1 MIDLDGVRPLGA
13 DETPDLDEIMKWTRR
28 RIQCYR
34 HPKRE
39 TSIRIPGTAAKPP
52 SSGGELPLP
61 EVGEEKTS
69 TKDEI
74 TEIGGEDEP
83 LLPTQTTN
91 NADVCTAS
99 LRGDKDTESSSGT
112 AAESPSSDGEDE
124 PQPEVREV
132 GEEKSN
138 MEDVII
144 EIESSNQTTNK
155 AEVRTA
161 ASRGDTE
168 TESIPPTD
176 ASESDNDNSLHT
188 AALRGEIKTV
198 EELLKAGHDDDVNK
212 KKTIRL
218 FPDPIDKDMREA
230 EFETTPLHCA
240 VIGGDA
246 KIVNRLLQVGAD
258 PGMRTKDLK
267 SPVHIAIWFGRG
279 EILDSLLLEIERKYL
294 EEMKEKGTTIRFS
307 PSPAQLLNTVDRNIR
322 ADLKLMVWVA
332 AQVDNTGILYLLEE
346 KLQWTEEDFAFTH
359 LELNG
364 NDVLKGDTLLHIAVQ
379 AESKNFALALMDLNP
394 GLAGEKDRNGK
405 TALDRADAELKQAL
419 AESLEKSKRSISL
432 KSDSHFGEDSLGYQ
446 VYAQTIANIITD
458 ESATMPITVGIYARW
473 GKGKSFVLNQIK
485 VAINEN
491 IDKRKKLH
499 QSNEQSKA
507 EETTPN
513 VPENNRHRVQETTG
527 TSGFFRSGNN
537 SRRNLAKKATICV
550 SCLALLLFFGT
561 VVGGILSHVYCPA
574 IFAIVLSVGTIFS
587 ICICT
592 IAAFLARRI
601 LLKAF
606 PLLFWISRKQNLKLI
621 GQWLDLL
628 KLDLP
633 DSPNRKTNIKKDP
646 NTPDSDKKADTT
658 NPQIEVIH
666 VEFNAWL
673 YSGCSVL
680 WAGIVT
686 KLCEK
691 VEEKIGPGT
700 TRLYR
705 AIHDK
710 INHPQAWQGR
720 PPLLDRLWVRL
731 LIAAILGIV
740 LIVLA
745 VQLGVNGGSPS
756 VIALEILSGILLSV
770 GFLTHAKQI
779 WSFLK
784 KMVMSQ
790 RDQLMAQ
797 MEKPNFDEELG
808 FMAKVKKEVEVETGL
823 LRYFEKVWKKQYR
836 VVIVV
841 DDLDRC
847 PTDRVTKVIEAVS
860 ILLSDR
866 DSPFISILAVDPRI
880 VVKSIEASYGDMMKD
895 GDINGYEYLKK
906 IVQLP
911 ICLPHPGEE
920 GRKRCLRH
928 IVKASREKKFLAKL
942 PKREEGAQLREGL
955 CGLSY
960 SWREDNTSEKS
971 VANTAIGQLGNDDDD
986 MNLFLMKAIESLPRD
1001 EVIRYVSGNPRQMR
1015 RIFNILWVSVGLLS
1029 QRENRE
1035 KFTHE
1040 KFSRW
1045 MLLVEQW
1052 PYRMSWII
1060 QYVEDLDQKRELER
1074 ERRGASEEDILRQNV
1089 EEEES
1094 RKHKLQD
1101 IFVYEVKMEIS
1112 THDEWSKLSQLDD
1125 DPEMF
1130 ELFLKETS
1138 FTVKDMQDLL
1148 PYTVNLDHSIQ
1159 ETIGQARAKTDIE
1172 GLEAPVMNYVLKK
1185 AMKKCYEIKLA
1196 NFKPQ
1201 SGEDNFSLSFSKIFT
1216 ELELTAE
1223 KGEKVILSS
1232 TDDLFN
1238 SDVTG
1243 QSTAP
1248 RCILIEG
1255 IAGAGK
1261 TMFVSKEALDAVSQK
1276 TELGRRHDIVLLIRL
1291 REVRE
1296 GDTIEK
1302 MVWDQCATKTTEGI
1316 DVRSIRRVLQRH
1328 NPKRVLF
1335 LLDGYD
1341 ELRPEARAA
1350 GQSIPELLDGMLYPY
1365 STIMITSRPSA
1376 GVQQYTQPDCHVRIE
1391 GFSPAHVQK
1400 YVRQYFSLTGN
1411 PGLAEKLIANT
1422 KSSQVVTDLM
1432 HTPLFLT
1439 AVCLMWEEDQEMV
1452 STGIAELYSNLLT
1465 CLVRKHCRREGVDM
1479 PPNGLPDALL
1489 HFGKL
1494 ALEALLRNETLL
1506 KLTDVKEQE
1515 GNWELLQKFGV
1526 VYLEKSASKWNSE
1539 EQLKFSHRMMQE
1551 FLAGRYVAHALVKE
1565 KKGIDELLQLTSI
1578 SRALE
1583 LSNLLQFTCGCES
1596 RAAQAVM
1603 EELRKLSSKEF
1614 AKMHKLQA
1622 EHFEEK
1628 SHVSTDANVRKPC
1641 ETYKRF
1647 VKLCLNIL
1655 NERQE
1660 PEVLQ
1665 TFSQALPIVILDG
1678 SVNSREGAAL
1688 KYYIQNLK
1696 SVKLPDRLT
1705 IRIGEDTNSRD
1716 TVQYLGECFTTSFP
1730 ELKLDLKLSGK
1741 FDSNDL
1747 TARLDS
1753 VLKKVS
1759 VLRSLRLPGTGL
1771 TPSSLQPLVQGFR
1784 HMSLL
1789 EELDLSDNPTL
1800 GDAGMEVLQD
1810 GMKVLE
1816 DGLFSVPHLAVL
1828 SLKRV
1833 GMTSTGMKSL
1843 APNMRHLAELRELDI
1858 SENEIGDAGVEVLKD
1873 GLSCVPHLAVLRLK
1887 RVGMTSEGM
1896 KYLAP
1901 NMRHLAELRELDISE
1916 NQIGNAA
1923 LESLTTILLKFTAM
1937 QELGLSRTG
1946 ISATG
1951 IRKLIP
1957 ALRHLTGLIKLD
1969 ISGNRI
1975 GDTGL
1980 ESLITILHNFTA
1992 MQELDLSWTGI
2003 SATGMS
2009 KLVPALRHLTRLIKL
2024 DINWN
2029 DDIGDPGLEFLAAI
2043 LHHLTAMKVLVLR
2056 KIGISDRGISAL
2068 IKALPRLVQLQVLDV
2083 SHNNIGDSG
2092 IVSLVQTLCQPSSLD
2107 MELNPPGDKS
2117 LTTAPHCNNT
2127 LQGLDIGGNFG
2138 VTGAGLGRVAQV
2150 ISALPA
2156 LTRLDMSGSGR
2167 PPAHLPDTAAMALA
2181 EALPRL
2187 PALEDLVL
2195 QRISMEPAG
2204 FQAVVQAAAEHP
2216 TLELL
2221 V

>member
-1 MIDLDGVRPLGA
+1 
-13 DETPDLDEIMKWTRR
+13 
-28 RIQCYR
+28 
-34 HPKRE
+34 
-39 TSIRIPGTAAKPP
+39 
-52 SSGGELPLP
+52 
-61 EVGEEKTS
+61 
-69 TKDEI
+69 
-74 TEIGGEDEP
+74 
-83 LLPTQTTN
+83 
-91 NADVCTAS
+91 
-99 LRGDKDTESSSGT
+99 
-112 AAESPSSDGEDE
+112 
-124 PQPEVREV
+124 
-132 GEEKSN
+132 
-138 MEDVII
+138 
-144 EIESSNQTTNK
+144 
-155 AEVRTA
+155 
-161 ASRGDTE
+161 
-168 TESIPPTD
+168 
-176 ASESDNDNSLHT
+176 
-188 AALRGEIKTV
+188 
-198 EELLKAGHDDDVNK
+198 
-212 KKTIRL
+212 
-218 FPDPIDKDMREA
+218 
-230 EFETTPLHCA
+230 
-240 VIGGDA
+240 
-246 KIVNRLLQVGAD
+246 
-258 PGMRTKDLK
+258 
-267 SPVHIAIWFGRG
+267 
-279 EILDSLLLEIERKYL
+279 
-294 EEMKEKGTTIRFS
+294 
-307 PSPAQLLNTVDRNIR
+307 
-322 ADLKLMVWVA
+322 
-332 AQVDNTGILYLLEE
+332 
-346 KLQWTEEDFAFTH
+346 
-359 LELNG
+359 
-364 NDVLKGDTLLHIAVQ
+364 
-379 AESKNFALALMDLNP
+379 MDLNP

-405 TALDRADAELKQAL
+405 TALDRADGELKQAL
-419 AESLEKSKRSISL
+419 AESLESKRSISL

-458 ESATMPITVGIYARW
+458 ESTTMPITVGIYARW

-507 EETTPN
+507 EETTPT

-527 TSGFFRSGNN
+527 TSGSFRSGNN

-561 VVGGILSHVYCPA
+561 VVGGILSHMYYPA

-646 NTPDSDKKADTT
+646 NPPDSDQKADTT

-686 KLCEK
+686 ELCEK

-756 VIALEILSGILLSV
+756 VIAIEILSGILLSV
-770 GFLTHAKQI
+770 GCLTHAKQI
-779 WSFLK
+779 WSFLE

-808 FMAKVKKEVEVETGL
+808 FMAKVKKEVEVVTGL

-928 IVKASREKKFLAKL
+928 IVKASRGKKFQEKL
-942 PKREEGAQLREGL
+942 PEKEDGALLRRGL
-955 CGLSY
+955 RILLY
-960 SWREDNTSEKS
+960 HWRDDSESEKS
-971 VANTAIGQLGNDDDD
+971 VPHTAGQLGSDVAD
-986 MNLFLMKAIESLPRD
+986 MNLFLMNAIESLPGD
-1001 EVIRYVSGNPRQMR
+1001 EVLRYVSGNPRQMR

-1029 QRENRE
+1029 QRQNRE

-1040 KFSRW
+1040 QFSRW

-1060 QYVEDLDQKRELER
+1060 QYVEDFDQRRELER
-1074 ERRGASEEDILRQNV
+1074 ERGGSSEEDIL
-1089 EEEES
+1089 
-1094 RKHKLQD
+1094 KDKLLVD
-1101 IFVYEVKMEIS
+1101 IFVNKVKKES
-1112 THDEWSKLSQLDD
+1112 GTHKEWSHLNPLDD

-1130 ELFLKETS
+1130 ELFLTKAR
-1138 FTVKDMQDLL
+1138 FTVEDMQRLL
-1148 PYTVNLDHSIQ
+1148 PYAVNLDHSIQ
-1159 ETIGQARAKTDIE
+1159 ERISYSRAQTDVE
-1172 GLEAPVMNYVLKK
+1172 NFESPDVLKEAVK
-1185 AMKKCYEIKLA
+1185 TYYEVKLA

-1201 SGEDNFSLSFSKIFT
+1201 SWEDSFSLSFSKIFT
-1216 ELELTAE
+1216 KLELTAE
-1223 KGEKVILSS
+1223 KEGNTVILSS
-1232 TDDLFN
+1232 TDDLF
-1238 SDVTG
+1238 SPDVKG

-1255 IAGAGK
+1255 EAGAGK
-1261 TMFVSKEALDAVSQK
+1261 TMFLSKEALDAVSQK
-1276 TELGRRHDIVLLIRL
+1276 TELGRRHDIILFIRL

-1302 MVWDQCATKTTEGI
+1302 MVWDQCVDEATEGI
-1316 DVRSIRRVLQRH
+1316 DVKSIRAILQRYES
-1328 NPKRVLF
+1328 RVLF

-1341 ELRPEARAA
+1341 ELRPEARTA
-1350 GQSIPELLDGMLYPY
+1350 GKAIPKLLSGKMCSK
-1365 STIMITSRPSA
+1365 STIVITSRPSA
-1376 GVQQYTQPDCHVRIE
+1376 GVQQHTQSNCYVRIE
-1391 GFSPAHVQK
+1391 GFSHSHVQK
-1400 YVRQYFSLTGN
+1400 YVRQYFSITGN
-1411 PGLAEKLIANT
+1411 PDLAEKLIANT
-1422 KSSQVVTDLM
+1422 CTESSQVVSDLM
-1432 HTPLFLT
+1432 QTPLFLT
-1439 AVCLMWEEDQEMV
+1439 TVCLMWEEDQAMV
-1452 STGIAELYSNLLT
+1452 STGTIAGLYRNLLT
-1465 CLVRKHCRREGVDM
+1465 CLGKNYCKREGVDM
-1479 PPNGLPDALL
+1479 PPDGLPTDVADALL
-1489 HFGKL
+1489 QLGKL
-1494 ALEALLRNETLL
+1494 ALEALLSNETVV
-1506 KLTDVKEQE
+1506 KLTDIKEQE
-1515 GNWELLQKFGV
+1515 KNWELLQRLGV

-1539 EQLKFSHRMMQE
+1539 EQLKFSHKTMQE
-1551 FLAGRYVAHALVKE
+1551 FLAGQYVAHALVKE
-1565 KKGIDELLQLTSI
+1565 KKEIDELLQLTSI
-1578 SRALE
+1578 STALE
-1583 LSNLLQFTCGCES
+1583 LSNLLQFTCGRDS

-1614 AKMHKLQA
+1614 TNLQA

-1628 SHVSTDANVRKPC
+1628 KHVPKDANVRKSC
-1641 ETYKRF
+1641 ETYERF
-1647 VKLCLNIL
+1647 AKLCLNIL

-1660 PEVLQ
+1660 PEVLKA
-1665 TFSQALPIVILDG
+1665 FSQALPIVMLDG

-1688 KYYIQNLK
+1688 KYYIQNLDK
-1696 SVKLPDRLT
+1696 VNLPDRL
-1705 IRIGEDTNSRD
+1705 IVKIEDDISNRD
-1716 TVQYLGECFTTSFP
+1716 TVQYLEQCFTTSFP
-1730 ELKLDLKLSGK
+1730 ELKLDLKLPGMV
-1741 FDSNDL
+1741 DSDDQKMLDL
-1747 TARLDS
+1747 S
-1753 VLKKVS
+1753 C
-1759 VLRSLRLPGTGL
+1759 TGL
-1771 TPSSLQPLVQGFR
+1771 KPSSLQTILQGLR
-1784 HMSLL
+1784 HMSQL
-1789 EELDLSDNPTL
+1789 EELDLSDNPAL
-1800 GDAGMEVLQD
+1800 GDAGI
-1810 GMKVLE
+1810 KVL
-1816 DGLFSVPHLAVL
+1816 DDALSSFPHLFVL
-1828 SLKRV
+1828 RLKRV
-1833 GMTSTGMKSL
+1833 GMTSSGMESL
-1843 APNMRHLAELRELDI
+1843 APTMRHLAELRELDI

-1873 GLSCVPHLAVLRLK
+1873 GLSCVPYLAVLRLK

-1951 IRKLIP
+1951 MSKLVPALRHLNGLIKLDISGNYIGDPGLESLATILHNFTAMQELGLSRTGISDKYMSKLVPALHHLTGLIKLDISWNEIGDPGLESLATILHNFTAMQELGLSRTGISGRGMRKLVP
-1957 ALRHLTGLIKLD
+1957 AMRHLTGLIKLD
-1969 ISGNRI
+1969 ISAN
-1975 GDTGL
+1975 
-1980 ESLITILHNFTA
+1980 A
-1992 MQELDLSWTGI
+1992 
-2003 SATGMS
+2003 
-2009 KLVPALRHLTRLIKL
+2009 
-2024 DINWN
+2024 
-2029 DDIGDPGLEFLAAI
+2029 IGDPGLECLAAI
-2043 LHHLTAMKVLVLR
+2043 LHHLTAMKVLVLSGT
-2056 KIGISDRGISAL
+2056 GISDRGISSL
-2068 IKALPRLVQLQVLDV
+2068 IKALPHLVQLQMLNV
-2083 SHNNIGDSG
+2083 SYNTVGDSG
-2092 IVSLVQTLCQPSSLD
+2092 IVSLVERLCQPSSLD
-2107 MELNPPGDKS
+2107 MEQNPPGDKS
-2117 LTTAPHCNNT
+2117 LTKAPHYNNT
-2127 LQGLDIGGNFG
+2127 LQGLDIGGNIG
-2138 VTGAGLGRVAQV
+2138 VTGAGLGRVAQL
-2150 ISALPA
+2150 IRALPA
-2156 LTRLDMSGSGR
+2156 LTWLGMSCNRNTPS
-2167 PPAHLPDTAAMALA
+2167 HLPDTAAMALA

-2187 PALEDLVL
+2187 PALEELYL
-2195 QRISMEPAG
+2195 EYISMEPAG
-2204 FQAVVQAAAEHP
+2204 FRAVVQAAEEHP
-2216 TLELL
+2216 TLEELR
-2221 V
+2221 